1 MSQQSVSNVVSGRC
15 LNCRSRGAEERNLT
29 ARQGRPDK
37 VYLCESCH
45 AALET
50 ESVRNDGATSE

>member
-1 MSQQSVSNVVSGRC
+1 MSDRC
-15 LNCRSRGAEERNLT
+15 LNCRSRGAEKRDLT
-29 ARQGRPDK
+29 ARQGRPDE

-50 ESVRNDGATSE
+50 ESVRNDGATSK